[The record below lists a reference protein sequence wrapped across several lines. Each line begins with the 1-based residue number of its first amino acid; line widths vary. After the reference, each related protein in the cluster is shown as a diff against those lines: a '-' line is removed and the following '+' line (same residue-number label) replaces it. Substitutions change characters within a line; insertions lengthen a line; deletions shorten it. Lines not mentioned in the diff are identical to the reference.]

1 MAIYIKFS
9 DIEGDATAEGHE
21 GEMQL
26 ENCSMSV
33 GHSGNPAEASSHAT
47 GMVHAA
53 PISFMKYVD
62 RSTPLMIQACCN
74 GQIWDDEVIISHTKK
89 VKDETI
95 DYFVITL
102 GSAQIIDDSISSA
115 GDGAPAEVVSLAYG
129 EIRWEYFPLGKGGD
143 QDGVTEAEF
152 SLITQASA

>member
-1 MAIYIKFS
+1 
-9 DIEGDATAEGHE
+9 
-21 GEMQL
+21 
-26 ENCSMSV
+26 
-33 GHSGNPAEASSHAT
+33 
-47 GMVHAA
+47 
-53 PISFMKYVD
+53 
-62 RSTPLMIQACCN
+62 MIQACCN
-74 GQIWDDEVIISHTKK
+74 GNIWDDEVIISHTKK